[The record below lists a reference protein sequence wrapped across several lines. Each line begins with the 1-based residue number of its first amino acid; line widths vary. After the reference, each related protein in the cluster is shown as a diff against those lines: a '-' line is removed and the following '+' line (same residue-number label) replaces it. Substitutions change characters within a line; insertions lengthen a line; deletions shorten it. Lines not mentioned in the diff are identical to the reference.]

1 MEFKEILRLLS
12 TSTEFGVIDDA
23 IAIAHLN
30 KRPESNIKYQGEEP
44 QRIGG
49 MCVILV
55 IDGDFKVEIN
65 MESYTVPSQS
75 LVIIPPNTVFRL
87 CEYKG
92 RRGEAYLLFIQPS
105 FLTEL
110 NINYAALTLPLGVE
124 KPSPVSVFSREQVDQ
139 LRRYFDLLLHCTLF
153 KASPRLDR
161 NIASSVISA
170 LIYQVAQFYIKALEI
185 DTRTMAEQSRPSGY
199 VQEFLHLLQ
208 IHYMKERSVSFYADK
223 LFISPK
229 YLSLLVKKATG
240 RSASRWID
248 DRVILEARNLLRY
261 SGKNIQQVA
270 YMLNFSNQSSFGK
283 YFKHLT
289 GQSPTEYQKG

>member
-1 MEFKEILRLLS
+1 MEFQDILHLLS
-12 TSTEFGVIDDA
+12 SAAEFGVIDDA
-23 IAIAHLN
+23 IAIAHLTEN
-30 KRPESNIKYQGEEP
+30 PASHIPRQGGRPEKVE
-44 QRIGG
+44 G
-49 MCVILV
+49 MALILV
-55 IDGDFKVEIN
+55 IDGEVNVELN
-65 MESYTVPSQS
+65 MEHFTVPSNS

-87 CEYKG
+87 GEA
-92 RRGEAYLLFIQPS
+92 RGGNGDAYLLFIQPS
-105 FLTEL
+105 FLPEL
-110 NINYAALTLPLGVE
+110 NINYAALTLPLGLE
-124 KPSPVSVFSREQVDQ
+124 KPSPVSVFTRGQIEH
-139 LRRYFDLLLHCTLF
+139 LRRFFDLLLHCTLY
-153 KASPRLDR
+153 KATPRLDR

-170 LIYQVAQFYIKALEI
+170 LIYQVAQFYIMALEKRSQTT
-185 DTRTMAEQSRPSGY
+185 DEHSRPSSY

-208 IHYMKERSVSFYADK
+208 IHYMKERSVSFYASK
-223 LFISPK
+223 LFISSK

-289 GQSPTEYQKG
+289 GMSPTEYQKG